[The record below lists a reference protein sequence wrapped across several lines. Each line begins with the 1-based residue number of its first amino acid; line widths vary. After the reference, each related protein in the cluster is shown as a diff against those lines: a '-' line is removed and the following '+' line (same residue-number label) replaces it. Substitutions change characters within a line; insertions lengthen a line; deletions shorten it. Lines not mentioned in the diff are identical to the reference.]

1 MYDLLLLGPDQMSDN
16 TALIVEIVGAVVALL
31 VGIVVITVIIVV
43 VVLAKSR
50 HDKYTTRR

>member
-1 MYDLLLLGPDQMSDN
+1 MYDSLLLGPDQMSEN
-16 TALIVEIVGAVVALL
+16 TALIGGIVGAVVALL
-31 VGIVVITVIIVV
+31 IGIVVITVVI

>member
-16 TALIVEIVGAVVALL
+16 ATLIGGIVGAVVGLL
-31 VGIVVITVIIVV
+31 LIGIVVITVII

>member
-1 MYDLLLLGPDQMSDN
+1 MYDSLLLGPDQMSDN
-16 TALIVEIVGAVVALL
+16 TALIGGIVGAVVALL
-31 VGIVVITVIIVV
+31 IGIVVITVVI

>member
-1 MYDLLLLGPDQMSDN
+1 MSDN